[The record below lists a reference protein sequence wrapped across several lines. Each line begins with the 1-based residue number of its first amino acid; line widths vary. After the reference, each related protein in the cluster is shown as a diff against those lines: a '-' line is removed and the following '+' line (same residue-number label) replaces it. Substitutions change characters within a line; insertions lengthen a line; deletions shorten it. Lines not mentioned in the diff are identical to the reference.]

1 MSDEDGDGVYEL
13 IPEKITID
21 DFLNELDGYLGFI
34 DEDLSLEESS
44 RDGAFYTRTASDFV
58 LNVSSTEGTEY
69 DFSKTIYYKGSV
81 AGLGDV
87 TPSSLLAADSASYN
101 AISVFNDLM
110 FAYSTDTGCL
120 NTYLGYSI
128 AAEGYSTSYVEEFQ
142 YAAQEA
148 VAAGTGTVYVVLTDY
163 GWHIIYV
170 SLQLPAEEVYA
181 GGFDYDARNDEG
193 TFSYYFYQALKDEV
207 SSSYT
212 SEMQNRV
219 IDLLN
224 NDSNVT
230 IYESRYSDLSSLG

>member
-1 MSDEDGDGVYEL
+1 MWRKVDATQGAEDDVC
-13 IPEKITID
+13 
-21 DFLNELDGYLGFI
+21 
-34 DEDLSLEESS
+34 
-44 RDGAFYTRTASDFV
+44 
-58 LNVSSTEGTEY
+58 
-69 DFSKTIYYKGSV
+69 KTMYYNGSV
-81 AGLGDV
+81 AVIVVV
-87 TPSSLLAADSASYN
+87 TPCAWLAADSACYN
-101 AISVFNDLM
+101 AITVVNDLM
-110 FAYSTDTGCL
+110 FAYSADTGCL

-181 GGFDYDARNDEG
+181 GGFDYNARNDKG

-230 IYESRYSDLSSLG
+230 IHESRYSDLSSLG